1 MPLTVAI
8 IGNPNTGKSTLFN
21 ALTGLQARV
30 GNYPGVTVEKKIGRL
45 KGMTEEIELV
55 DLPGTYSLS
64 PRSLDEMVS
73 VNVLLGRQPDV
84 AKVDAVVCILDAS
97 NLERNL
103 YLACQVLDLGLPTVL
118 VLNMSDVAASRGVKI
133 DVAGLEKKLGVRVVA
148 TSAHRRQGL
157 DEVKA
162 AIASAVPNGSAMR
175 PHPFPETFYAECH
188 QLATKLAELGR
199 SDAPS
204 YLVERALLDVGG
216 YLEVEWLTEKREA
229 WVAALH
235 ESRARLKAAGCRIP
249 AVEAKSRYA
258 WAKQLLADVVTIPA
272 ARPQTLSDRVDRV
285 LTHRF
290 AGMLIFA
297 ALMFVVFQAIFSWAQ
312 PVMGWCETT
321 QNWVANLVS
330 SIVPPGTFRSLLT
343 DGVVAGVGGVLIFLP
358 QIAMLFL
365 FIALLED
372 CGYLARAA
380 FLMDKLMSK
389 IGLNGKS
396 FVPLMTSHACA
407 IPGIMA
413 TRVIEDRHA
422 RLATILIAP
431 LMSCSARLPVYSL
444 FIALFIPEQRLLG
457 LPIGQQGFV
466 LFAMYALGIV
476 VAVPV
481 AWVLRK
487 TIFHGET
494 PPFVMELPAYK
505 WPSPWIVLSRVWD
518 RMMAFVTR
526 AGTLIFAAAI
536 VVWAGSFFPADH
548 SDEFAK
554 QRALEKMEVELAEP
568 LARRNAAVEQ
578 LANWRSEHERHLT
591 KHLKPIAGVT
601 LEELEQRIA
610 SMPPILEELNVQ
622 LRPFDEGR
630 NELNHLR
637 AQLVERSFIG
647 RLGHL
652 IEPAVRPLGWDWKI
666 GVSTLLSFPARELVI
681 TNLGVIYG
689 LGQDVS
695 EEDSRLQQTLRDAT
709 WPDGRKIYGVPVAL
723 SIMVFFSLCAQCAA
737 TLMTIRRETNSWR
750 WPLVTFTYMTTL
762 AYLAALIT
770 YQVAI
775 RWS

>member
-73 VNVLLGRQPDV
+73 VNVLLGRQADV
-84 AKVDAVVCILDAS
+84 AKVDAVVCILDAA

-118 VLNMSDVAASRGVKI
+118 VLNMFDVAESRGVKI
-133 DVAGLEKKLGVRVVA
+133 DVAELEKKLGVRVVA
-148 TSAHRRQGL
+148 TSAHRREGL
-157 DEVKA
+157 DLVKA
-162 AIASAVPNGSAMR
+162 AIASAVPNGPGPR
-175 PHPFPETFYAECH
+175 PHPFPESFYAECH
-188 QLATKLAELGR
+188 QLATKLAELGK
-199 SDAPS
+199 SDTPS

-216 YLEVEWLTEKREA
+216 YLETEWLAENRAVWSK
-229 WVAALH
+229 ALT
-235 ESRARLKAAGCRIP
+235 ESRDRLRTAGCRIP

-258 WAKQLLADVVTIPA
+258 WAKNILTNAITVPA
-272 ARPQTLSDRVDRV
+272 SRPQTFSDKVDRV

-290 AGMLIFA
+290 IGMFIFA
-297 ALMFVVFQAIFSWAQ
+297 MLMFVVFQAIYSWAE
-312 PVMGWCETT
+312 PLMGLCETV
-321 QNWVANLVS
+321 QSWCSGLVS

-343 DGVVAGVGGVLIFLP
+343 DGVVAGVGGVLVFLP

-413 TRVIEDRHA
+413 TRVIEDRRA

-444 FIALFIPEQRLLG
+444 FISLFIPEKRLLG
-457 LPIGQQGFV
+457 LPIGQQGLV

-505 WPSPWIVLSRVWD
+505 WPSAWIVLSRVWD
-518 RMMAFVTR
+518 RMMAFVSR

-536 VVWAGSFFPADH
+536 VVWAASFFPADH
-548 SDEFAK
+548 SAEFEK
-554 QRALEKMEVELAEP
+554 QRFIERFEVEKSEPLQYRASSQAHLDQLNKELGTMESKNEPAFHQLAEQIAKTERG
-568 LARRNAAVEQ
+568 LA
-578 LANWRSEHERHLT
+578 
-591 KHLKPIAGVT
+591 
-601 LEELEQRIA
+601 
-610 SMPPILEELNVQ
+610 ELNAE
-622 LRPFDEGR
+622 LRPLDDAREQV
-630 NELNHLR
+630 NVMR
-637 AQLVERSFIG
+637 ADLVERSFIG

-652 IEPAVRPLGWDWKI
+652 IEPVVKPLGWDWKI

-689 LGQDVS
+689 LGQDVN
-695 EEDSRLQQTLRDAT
+695 EEDSRLQQTIRDAA

-770 YQVAI
+770 YQVAS

>member
-1 MPLTVAI
+1 MSLTVAI

-30 GNYPGVTVEKKIGRL
+30 GNYPGVTVEKKIGRIR
-45 KGMTEEIELV
+45 GMAEPIDLV

-64 PRSLDEMVS
+64 PRSLDEMLS
-73 VNVLLGRQPDV
+73 VNVLLGRQTDV
-84 AKVDAVVCILDAS
+84 GKVDAVVCILDTS

-103 YLACQVLDLGLPTVL
+103 YLACQVLDLGLPAVI
-118 VLNMSDVAASRGVKI
+118 VLNMSDVAATRGIHI
-133 DVAGLEKKLGVRVVA
+133 DVAGLEKRLGVRVVE

-162 AIASAVPNGSAMR
+162 AIAAAVPNGPGPR
-175 PHPFPETFYAECH
+175 PRPFPETFYAECH
-188 QLATKLAELGR
+188 QVAAKLAALGR
-199 SDAPS
+199 SDTPS

-216 YLEVEWLTEKREA
+216 YLETEWLDG
-229 WVAALH
+229 AAAPWKAVLQD
-235 ESRARLKAAGCRIP
+235 ARGRLRDSGCRIP

-258 WAKQLLADVVTIPA
+258 WAKQLLAGVATIPA
-272 ARPQTLSDRVDRV
+272 ARPQTLSDRFDRV

-290 AGMLIFA
+290 AGLLIFA
-297 ALMFVVFQAIFSWAQ
+297 VLMFVVFQAIFSWAQ
-312 PVMGWCETT
+312 PLMGLCEAAQST
-321 QNWVANLVS
+321 VAGLVS
-330 SIVPPGTFRSLLT
+330 AVMPPGTFRSLLI
-343 DGVVAGVGGVLIFLP
+343 DGVIAGVGGVLVFVP
-358 QIAMLFL
+358 QIGMLFL

-380 FLMDKLMSK
+380 FLMDKLMSQ

-413 TRVIEDRHA
+413 TRVIEDRRA

-444 FIALFIPEQRLLG
+444 FISLFIADRRLFG
-457 LPIGQQGFV
+457 LPIGQQGLV
-466 LFAMYALGIV
+466 LFAMYSLGIV

-505 WPSPWIVLSRVWD
+505 WPSPWIVVSRVWD
-518 RMMAFVTR
+518 RVMAFMTR
-526 AGTLIFAAAI
+526 AGTLIFVAAI
-536 VVWAGSFFPADH
+536 IVWAGSFFPSDH
-548 SDEFAK
+548 RDEFAK
-554 QRALEKMEVELAEP
+554 QRVVEAMQISLDGQLPIDSAE
-568 LARRNAAVEQ
+568 LD
-578 LANWRSEHERHLT
+578 ERCDD
-591 KHLKPIAGVT
+591 
-601 LEELEQRIA
+601 
-610 SMPPILEELNVQ
+610 LNQ
-622 LRPFDEGR
+622 LRAE
-630 NELNHLR
+630 
-637 AQLVERSFIG
+637 LVERSFLG

-652 IEPAVRPLGWDWKI
+652 IEPVVKPLGWDWKI

-689 LGQDVS
+689 LGQNAN
-695 EEDSRLQQTLRDAT
+695 EGDSRLWQAIREAT

-723 SIMVFFSLCAQCAA
+723 SIMVFYSLCAQCAA

-750 WPLVTFTYMTTL
+750 WPLVTFGYMTAL
-762 AYLAALIT
+762 AYTAALVT

-775 RWS
+775 RWT